1 MNNTDII
8 RPKYN
13 NIMIS
18 RRAFFIAGTLAAVDA
33 ATPSRFLLAASR
45 RRFGSLP
52 ASLAQL
58 EKDNNGRLGVAVLDI
73 GSGESSGHRTG
84 ERFAMCSTFKMLL
97 AAAVLERVDA
107 GKESL
112 ARRISIP
119 ATGLLPHSPA
129 TQEHAGASMPILDLC
144 AAIVMLS
151 DNTAANLLLAS
162 IDGPAG
168 ITRFARSL
176 GDNVTRLDRIEIAL
190 NEALPGDPR
199 DTTSPAAMV
208 ANMRKLLL
216 GNKLSAASREQLT
229 AWLIANKTGDE
240 RLRAGLT
247 SGWRVGDKTGSN
259 GENTTNDIAITWP
272 PRQAPVLVAAY
283 LTACEGSEAKRNAVL
298 AQVGR
303 LVASSVENTQV

>member
-1 MNNTDII
+1 MT
-8 RPKYN
+8 
-13 NIMIS
+13 S
-18 RRAFFIAGTLAAVDA
+18 RRAFVVAGALAMVGS
-33 ATPSRFLLAASR
+33 ATPSPVLLAASHK
-45 RRFGSLP
+45 RFGNLS

-58 EKDNNGRLGVAVLDI
+58 EKDSNGRLGVAVLDI
-73 GSGESSGHRTG
+73 GSGESSGHRTD

-97 AAAVLERVDA
+97 AAVVLERVDS

-112 ARRISIP
+112 TRKIPIP

-129 TQEHAGASMPILDLC
+129 TQEHAGGSMPILDLC
-144 AAIVMLS
+144 AAIVTLS

>member
-1 MNNTDII
+1 MV
-8 RPKYN
+8 
-13 NIMIS
+13 S
-18 RRAFFIAGTLAAVDA
+18 RRAFFVSGTIAAVGA
-33 ATPSRFLLAASR
+33 AMPSLLVFASPP
-45 RRFGSLP
+45 RRFGGLP

-58 EKDNNGRLGVAVLDI
+58 EKDNSGRLGVAVLDV
-73 GSGESSGHRTG
+73 GSGESSGHRTD

-97 AAAVLERVDA
+97 AAAVLERVDG

-112 ARRISIP
+112 ARRIPIP

-144 AAIVMLS
+144 AAIVTLS

-176 GDNVTRLDRIEIAL
+176 GDTVTRLDRTEMTL

-199 DTTSPAAMV
+199 DTTAPAAMV
-208 ANMRKLLL
+208 TNMQKLLL
-216 GNKLSAASREQLT
+216 GSKLSTASREQLT
-229 AWLIANKTGDE
+229 GWLIANKTGDE

-259 GENTTNDIAITWP
+259 GENTTNDIAIIWP
-272 PRQAPVLVAAY
+272 SRQAPVLVTAY
-283 LTACEGSEAKRNAVL
+283 LTACPGPEAKRNAVL

-303 LVASSVENTQV
+303 LVAASLGNTKI

>member
-1 MNNTDII
+1 
-8 RPKYN
+8 
-13 NIMIS
+13 MIS
-18 RRAFFIAGTLAAVDA
+18 RRAFVVAGALAMAES
-33 ATPSRFLLAASR
+33 ATPSPVLLAASR
-45 RRFGSLP
+45 KRFGNLS

-73 GSGESSGHRTG
+73 GSGESSGHRTD

-97 AAAVLERVDA
+97 AAVVLERVDS

-112 ARRISIP
+112 ARKIAIP

-129 TQEHAGASMPILDLC
+129 TQEHAGGSMPILDLC
-144 AAIVMLS
+144 AAIVTLS

-162 IDGPAG
+162 IGGPAG
-168 ITRFARSL
+168 ITHFARSL
-176 GDNVTRLDRIEIAL
+176 GDNVTRLDRTEMAL

-208 ANMRKLLL
+208 ATMQKLIL
-216 GNKLSAASREQLT
+216 GNKLSAASRAQLT

-247 SGWRVGDKTGSN
+247 GGWRVGDKTGSN
-259 GENTTNDIAITWP
+259 GENTTNDIAIIWP
-272 PRQAPVLVAAY
+272 PRQAPVLVTAY
-283 LTACEGSEAKRNAVL
+283 LTACTGPEAKRNTVL

-303 LVASSVENTQV
+303 LVAQSIESA

>member
-1 MNNTDII
+1 
-8 RPKYN
+8 
-13 NIMIS
+13 
-18 RRAFFIAGTLAAVDA
+18 
-33 ATPSRFLLAASR
+33 
-45 RRFGSLP
+45 
-52 ASLAQL
+52 
-58 EKDNNGRLGVAVLDI
+58 
-73 GSGESSGHRTG
+73 
-84 ERFAMCSTFKMLL
+84 MCSTFKMLL

-112 ARRISIP
+112 ARRIPIP

-129 TQEHAGASMPILDLC
+129 TQEHAGGSMPILDLC
-144 AAIVMLS
+144 AAIVTLS

-176 GDNVTRLDRIEIAL
+176 GDTVTRLDRIEMAL

-199 DTTSPAAMV
+199 DTTAPAAMV
-208 ANMRKLLL
+208 ANMQKLVL
-216 GNKLSAASREQLT
+216 GNKLSAASGERLT

-247 SGWRVGDKTGSN
+247 GGWRVGDKTGSN
-259 GENTTNDIAITWP
+259 GENTTNDIAIIWP

-283 LTACEGSEAKRNAVL
+283 LTACAGPEAKRNAVL
-298 AQVGR
+298 ARVGR
-303 LVASSVENTQV
+303 LVSASLVNTQV

>member
-1 MNNTDII
+1 M
-8 RPKYN
+8 
-13 NIMIS
+13 
-18 RRAFFIAGTLAAVDA
+18 VEA
-33 ATPSRFLLAASR
+33 ATPSSFLVAAPR
-45 RRFGSLP
+45 KRFGSLP

-58 EKDNNGRLGVAVLDI
+58 EKENNGRLGVAVLDT
-73 GSGESSGHRTG
+73 GSGESSGHRTD

-97 AAAVLERVDA
+97 AAVVLERVDS

-112 ARRISIP
+112 ARKIAIP

-129 TQEHAGASMPILDLC
+129 TQEHAGGSMPILDLC
-144 AAIVMLS
+144 AAIVTLS

-162 IDGPAG
+162 IGGPAG
-168 ITRFARSL
+168 ITHFARSL
-176 GDNVTRLDRIEIAL
+176 GDNVTRLDRTEMAL

-208 ANMRKLLL
+208 ATMQKLIL
-216 GNKLSAASREQLT
+216 GNKLSAASRAQLT

-259 GENTTNDIAITWP
+259 GENTANDIAIIWP
-272 PRQAPVLVAAY
+272 PRQAPVLVTAY
-283 LTACEGSEAKRNAVL
+283 LTACTGPEAKRNTVL

-303 LVASSVENTQV
+303 LVAQSIESA

>member
-1 MNNTDII
+1 
-8 RPKYN
+8 
-13 NIMIS
+13 MIS
-18 RRAFFIAGTLAAVDA
+18 RRAFFVAGSLAIMGA
-33 ATPSRFLLAASR
+33 ATPSPLLLAAPR

-58 EKDNNGRLGVAVLDI
+58 EKENNGRLGVAVLDT
-73 GSGESSGHRTG
+73 GSNESSGHRTD

-97 AAAVLERVDA
+97 AAAVLERVDS

-112 ARRISIP
+112 ARRIPIP

-129 TQEHAGASMPILDLC
+129 TQEHAGSSMPILELC
-144 AAIVMLS
+144 AAIVTLS

-176 GDNVTRLDRIEIAL
+176 GDNVTRLDRIEVSL

-208 ANMRKLLL
+208 ANMQKLIL

-229 AWLIANKTGDE
+229 GWMIANKTGDE
-240 RLRAGLT
+240 RLRAGIT

-259 GENTTNDIAITWP
+259 GENTTNDIAIIWP
-272 PRQAPVLVAAY
+272 PRQAPVLMAAY
-283 LTACEGSEAKRNAVL
+283 LTACAGSEAKRNAVL

-303 LVASSVENTQV
+303 LVTTNLENTPA

>member
-1 MNNTDII
+1 L
-8 RPKYN
+8 
-13 NIMIS
+13 IS
-18 RRAFFIAGTLAAVDA
+18 RRAIVVAGALAMVGS
-33 ATPSRFLLAASR
+33 ATPSPLFVAAAR

-58 EKDNNGRLGVAVLDI
+58 EKDNRGRLGVAVLDI
-73 GSGESSGHRTG
+73 GSSERSGHSTD

-97 AAAVLERVDA
+97 AAAVLEHVDS
-107 GKESL
+107 GKERL
-112 ARRISIP
+112 ARRIPIP

-129 TQEHAGASMPILDLC
+129 TQEHAGSSMTILDLC
-144 AAIVMLS
+144 AAIVTLS

-168 ITRFARSL
+168 VTRFARSL
-176 GDNVTRLDRIEIAL
+176 GDNVTRLDRIEMAL
-190 NEALPGDPR
+190 NEALPDDPR

-208 ANMRKLLL
+208 ANMQKLLL
-216 GNKLSAASREQLT
+216 GNKLSAGSREQLT
-229 AWLIANKTGDE
+229 GWMIANKTGDE
-240 RLRAGLT
+240 RLRAGIT

-259 GENTTNDIAITWP
+259 GENTTNDIAIIWP

-283 LTACEGSEAKRNAVL
+283 LTACAGSEAKRNAVL

-303 LVASSVENTQV
+303 LVGASLENTQV

>member
-1 MNNTDII
+1 
-8 RPKYN
+8 
-13 NIMIS
+13 MIS
-18 RRAFFIAGTLAAVDA
+18 RRTFFVAGTVAVVGA
-33 ATPSRFLLAASR
+33 ATPSPLLLAAPR
-45 RRFGSLP
+45 RRFGNLP

-73 GSGESSGHRTG
+73 GSGETSGHRAD

-97 AAAVLERVDA
+97 AAAVLKRVDA

-112 ARRISIP
+112 GRRIPIP

-129 TQEHAGASMPILDLC
+129 TQEHAGGGMPVLDLC
-144 AAIVMLS
+144 AAIVTLS

-162 IDGPAG
+162 IDGPAA

-176 GDNVTRLDRIEIAL
+176 GDTVTRLDRIEMAL

-199 DTTSPAAMV
+199 DTTAPAAM
-208 ANMRKLLL
+208 AGNMQKLLL

-247 SGWRVGDKTGSN
+247 GGWRVGDKTGSN
-259 GENTTNDIAITWP
+259 GENTTNDIAIVWP

-283 LTACEGSEAKRNAVL
+283 LTACAGPEEKRNAVL

-303 LVASSVENTQV
+303 LVAQSLQG

>member
-1 MNNTDII
+1 
-8 RPKYN
+8 
-13 NIMIS
+13 MIS
-18 RRAFFIAGTLAAVDA
+18 RRAFAVACSLAM
-33 ATPSRFLLAASR
+33 PGLLAASR

-58 EKDNNGRLGVAVLDI
+58 EKENNGRLGVAVLDT
-73 GSGESSGHRTG
+73 GSGESSGHRTD

-97 AAAVLERVDA
+97 AASVLERVDS

-112 ARRISIP
+112 SRRISIP

-129 TQEHAGASMPILDLC
+129 TQEHAGGSMPILDLC
-144 AAIVMLS
+144 TAIVTLS

-176 GDNVTRLDRIEIAL
+176 GDTVTRLDRIEIAL
-190 NEALPGDPR
+190 NEAVPGDPR
-199 DTTSPAAMV
+199 DTTSPSAMV
-208 ANMRKLLL
+208 ANMQKLLL
-216 GNKLSAASREQLT
+216 GNTLSAGSRQQLT
-229 AWLIANKTGDE
+229 GWMIANKTGDE

-247 SGWRVGDKTGSN
+247 GGWRVGDKTGAN
-259 GENTTNDIAITWP
+259 GENTTNDIAIIWP
-272 PRQAPVLVAAY
+272 PHQAPVLVAAY
-283 LTACEGSEAKRNAVL
+283 LTACAGPDAKRDAVL

-303 LVASSVENTQV
+303 LVAQSMEV

>member
-1 MNNTDII
+1 MT
-8 RPKYN
+8 
-13 NIMIS
+13 S
-18 RRAFFIAGTLAAVDA
+18 RRAFVVAGSLAVLGA
-33 ATPSRFLLAASR
+33 ATRSRLLLAASR

-58 EKDNNGRLGVAVLDI
+58 EKENNGRLGVAVLDT
-73 GSGESSGHRTG
+73 GSGESSGHRTD

-97 AAAVLERVDA
+97 AAAVLERVDS

-112 ARRISIP
+112 RRRIPIP

-129 TQEHAGASMPILDLC
+129 TQEHAGNSMPILDLC
-144 AAIVMLS
+144 AAIVTLS

-162 IDGPAG
+162 IDGPTG

-176 GDNVTRLDRIEIAL
+176 GDTVTRLDRIEMAL

-199 DTTSPAAMV
+199 DTTAPAAMV
-208 ANMRKLLL
+208 ANMQKLLL
-216 GNKLSAASREQLT
+216 GNKLSADSREQLT
-229 AWLIANKTGDE
+229 GWMIANKTGDE

-247 SGWRVGDKTGSN
+247 GGWRVGDKTGSN
-259 GENTTNDIAITWP
+259 GENTTNDIAIIWP

-283 LTACEGSEAKRNAVL
+283 LTACVGTEAKRNAVL

-303 LVASSVENTQV
+303 LVAASLENTQV

>member
-1 MNNTDII
+1 
-8 RPKYN
+8 
-13 NIMIS
+13 MIS
-18 RRAFFIAGTLAAVDA
+18 RREFFVAGTLAVVGA
-33 ATPSRFLLAASR
+33 ATPSPLLLAAPH
-45 RRFGSLP
+45 RRFGGLP

-58 EKDNNGRLGVAVLDI
+58 EKENNGRLGVAVLDI
-73 GSGESSGHRTG
+73 GSGESSGHRTD

-97 AAAVLERVDA
+97 AAAVLERVDS

-112 ARRISIP
+112 ARRIPIP
-119 ATGLLPHSPA
+119 ATGLLPHSPG
-129 TQEHAGASMPILDLC
+129 TQEHAGSSMPVLDLC
-144 AAIVMLS
+144 AVIVTLS

-162 IDGPAG
+162 IDGTAG

-176 GDNVTRLDRIEIAL
+176 GDNATRLDRIEMAL

-208 ANMRKLLL
+208 ANMQKLIL
-216 GNKLSAASREQLT
+216 GDKLSAGSRERLT
-229 AWLIANKTGDE
+229 GWMIANKTGDE
-240 RLRAGLT
+240 RLRAGIT

-259 GENTTNDIAITWP
+259 GENTTNDVAIIWP

-283 LTACEGSEAKRNAVL
+283 LTACAGSEAKRNAVL

-303 LVASSVENTQV
+303 LVAASLENTQV

>member
-1 MNNTDII
+1 
-8 RPKYN
+8 
-13 NIMIS
+13 MIS
-18 RRAFFIAGTLAAVDA
+18 RRAFVVAGALAMAES
-33 ATPSRFLLAASR
+33 ATPSPVLLAASR
-45 RRFGSLP
+45 KRFGNLS

-73 GSGESSGHRTG
+73 GSGESSGHRTD

-97 AAAVLERVDA
+97 AAVVLERVDS

-112 ARRISIP
+112 ARKIAIP

-129 TQEHAGASMPILDLC
+129 TQEHAGGSMPILDLC
-144 AAIVMLS
+144 AAIVTLS

-162 IDGPAG
+162 IGGPAG
-168 ITRFARSL
+168 ITHFARSL
-176 GDNVTRLDRIEIAL
+176 GDNVTRLDRTEMAL

-208 ANMRKLLL
+208 ATMQKLIL
-216 GNKLSAASREQLT
+216 GNKLSAASRAQLT

-259 GENTTNDIAITWP
+259 GENTTNDIAIIWP
-272 PRQAPVLVAAY
+272 PRQAPVLVTAY
-283 LTACEGSEAKRNAVL
+283 LTACTGPEAKRNTVL

-303 LVASSVENTQV
+303 LVAQSIESA

>member
-1 MNNTDII
+1 
-8 RPKYN
+8 
-13 NIMIS
+13 MIS
-18 RRAFFIAGTLAAVDA
+18 RRAFFVAGSLAIMGA
-33 ATPSRFLLAASR
+33 ATPSPLLLAAPR

-58 EKDNNGRLGVAVLDI
+58 EKENNGRLGVAVLDT
-73 GSGESSGHRTG
+73 GSNESSGHRTD

-97 AAAVLERVDA
+97 AAAVLERVDS

-112 ARRISIP
+112 ARRIPIP

-129 TQEHAGASMPILDLC
+129 TQEHAGSSMPILELC
-144 AAIVMLS
+144 AAIVTLS

-176 GDNVTRLDRIEIAL
+176 GDNVTRLDRIEVSL

-208 ANMRKLLL
+208 ANMQKLIL

-229 AWLIANKTGDE
+229 GWMIANKTGDE
-240 RLRAGLT
+240 RLRAGIT

-259 GENTTNDIAITWP
+259 GENTTNDIAIIWP

-283 LTACEGSEAKRNAVL
+283 LTACAGSEAKRNAVL

-303 LVASSVENTQV
+303 LVAASLEHTQV

>member
-1 MNNTDII
+1 M
-8 RPKYN
+8 
-13 NIMIS
+13 MIS
-18 RRAFFIAGTLAAVDA
+18 RRAFF
-33 ATPSRFLLAASR
+33 ATPSPLLRAAPG
-45 RRFGSLP
+45 RRFGNLP
-52 ASLAQL
+52 ASFAQL

-73 GSGESSGHRTG
+73 GSGEKSGHRTD

-107 GKESL
+107 GAESL

-129 TQEHAGASMPILDLC
+129 TQEHAGGSMPILDLC
-144 AAIVMLS
+144 AAIVTLS

-176 GDNVTRLDRIEIAL
+176 GDTVTRLDRIEMAL
-190 NEALPGDPR
+190 NEALPRDPR

-208 ANMRKLLL
+208 ANMQKLVL
-216 GNKLSAASREQLT
+216 GNKLSPASRQQLT

-247 SGWRVGDKTGSN
+247 GGWRVGDKTGSN
-259 GENTTNDIAITWP
+259 GENTTNDIAIIWP
-272 PRQAPVLVAAY
+272 PRQAAVLVAAY

-303 LVASSVENTQV
+303 LVAQSILESTRG

>member
-1 MNNTDII
+1 
-8 RPKYN
+8 
-13 NIMIS
+13 MIS
-18 RRAFFIAGTLAAVDA
+18 RRAFVVAGSLAVVGA
-33 ATPSRFLLAASR
+33 ATRSRLLLAASR

-58 EKDNNGRLGVAVLDI
+58 EKANNGRLGVAVLDT
-73 GSGESSGHRTG
+73 GSGESSGHRTD

-97 AAAVLERVDA
+97 AAAVLERVDS

-112 ARRISIP
+112 ARRIPIP

-129 TQEHAGASMPILDLC
+129 TQEHAGNSMPILDLC
-144 AAIVMLS
+144 AAIVTLS

-176 GDNVTRLDRIEIAL
+176 GDTVTRLDRIEMTL

-199 DTTSPAAMV
+199 DTTAPGAMV
-208 ANMRKLLL
+208 GNMQKLLL

-229 AWLIANKTGDE
+229 GWMIANKTGDE
-240 RLRAGLT
+240 RLRAGLP

-259 GENTTNDIAITWP
+259 GENTTNDIAIIWP

-283 LTACEGSEAKRNAVL
+283 LTACAGPEAKRNAVL

-303 LVASSVENTQV
+303 LVAQSILENTQV